1 MALSQ
6 VIGHQRVVEALI
18 AALAR
23 GSVHHAHLFAGP
35 DGIGKRVLA
44 DTFAALCACSGVVGR
59 DEDGRAAEACGA
71 CRSCRH
77 VLGGGEHPDVL
88 RLSPIDGA
96 RTIKIAQ
103 VREVLRIVPFPPI
116 EAPTRF
122 VIIEPAEALTEEAAN
137 ALLKT
142 LEEPSSHTRFIVISS
157 RPDALL
163 ATIRSRC
170 QQVLFGRLS
179 DAEVIEVLVE
189 RQDVAPDVAAA
200 LAPLADGSAGAA
212 LALLDDPVM
221 SRRDDIVR
229 RLVGIPPGAVGP
241 AFELAGML
249 TELKPSIGTVFDV
262 LQRFYR
268 DALLVA
274 TGAQQ
279 RVGLCNPHLHEDLI
293 EPLARRLGA
302 DALLHRL
309 ALITETHAGIV
320 ERNLNLRLS
329 LERLVLAL
337 SAPAGQEGANP
348 GAFDR

>member
-1 MALSQ
+1 MPLSQ
-6 VIGHQRVVEALI
+6 VIGHQRVVEALV
-18 AALAR
+18 AAHAR
-23 GSVHHAHLFAGP
+23 DSVHHAHLFAGP

-44 DTFAALCACSGVVGR
+44 NAFVALCSCSGDVGR
-59 DEDGRAAEACGA
+59 DEDGRAVEPCGS

-77 VLGGGEHPDVL
+77 VLSGGEHPDVL

-96 RTIKIAQ
+96 RNIKIAQ
-103 VREVLRIVPFPPI
+103 VRQILRIVPFPPI

-122 VIIEPAEALTEEAAN
+122 VIVEPAEALTEEAAN

-142 LEEPSSHTRFIVISS
+142 LEEPSSHTRFIVITS

-179 DAEVIEVLVE
+179 DQEVQRVLLERHEV
-189 RQDVAPDVAAA
+189 AADVAASVA
-200 LAPLADGSAGAA
+200 ALADGSAGAA

-221 SRRDDIVR
+221 SRRDDLVR

-241 AFELAGML
+241 AFELAAAL
-249 TELKPSIGTVFDV
+249 AELKPQIGTVFDV

-274 TGAQQ
+274 TGAQG
-279 RVGLCNPHLHEDLI
+279 RIGVSNPHLMDELVV
-293 EPLARRLGA
+293 PLASRLGT

-309 ALITETHAGIV
+309 ALITETHVGIV
-320 ERNLNLRLS
+320 ERNLNLKLS

-337 SAPAGQEGANP
+337 TAPAGWEGANP
-348 GAFDR
+348 GVLDR